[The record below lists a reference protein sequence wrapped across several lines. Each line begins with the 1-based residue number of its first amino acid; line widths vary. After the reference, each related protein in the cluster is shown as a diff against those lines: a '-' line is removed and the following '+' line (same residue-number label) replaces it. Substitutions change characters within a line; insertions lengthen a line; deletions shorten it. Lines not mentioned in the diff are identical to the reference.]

1 MRLGP
6 LAPDDRA
13 RVSELLIATA
23 AFSSEEVE
31 VALELF
37 DETFGVDC
45 RPEGSAATEGR
56 ALRSDLQAGPSP
68 VARDDSSICCLD
80 RDGVSEGPAFAF
92 PDYEFV
98 GAFDE
103 REHLLG
109 YACFGPTPAT
119 EGTYDLYWL
128 AVDPA
133 AQGRGAG
140 RALVQWVEREL
151 EGRAARL
158 LVVETSSRPDY
169 EHTREFYA
177 RGGYVEAA
185 RVRSLYA
192 PADDRIILTTRLTT
206 REGGVG
212 TR

>member
-1 MRLGP
+1 MRLAP
-6 LAPDDRA
+6 LRPEDRA

-23 AFSSEEVE
+23 AFSSAEVA

-37 DETFGVDC
+37 DEGC
-45 RPEGSAATEGR
+45 RPDKSAATDDREGCRPDRSAATEG
-56 ALRSDLQAGPSP
+56 
-68 VARDDSSICCLD
+68 
-80 RDGVSEGPAFAF
+80 PAFSL

-98 GAFDE
+98 GAYVSQ
-103 REHLLG
+103 HLLG

-151 EGRAARL
+151 AGRGARL

-177 RGGYVEAA
+177 RGGYAEAA
-185 RVRSLYA
+185 RVRDFYA

-206 REGGVG
+206 REGGVA

>member
-1 MRLGP
+1 MRLAP
-6 LAPDDRA
+6 LRPADRA

-23 AFSSEEVE
+23 AFSSDEVT

-37 DETFGVDC
+37 DETFDNFG
-45 RPEGSAATEGR
+45 RPDRSAATEGP
-56 ALRSDLQAGPSP
+56 ALA
-68 VARDDSSICCLD
+68 I
-80 RDGVSEGPAFAF
+80 

-140 RALVQWVEREL
+140 RALVQWVEHEL
-151 EGRAARL
+151 GGRAARL

-185 RVRSLYA
+185 RVRDFYA

-206 REGGVG
+206 REGGVA

>member
-1 MRLGP
+1 MQ
-6 LAPDDRA
+6 LAPLRPQNRE
-13 RVSELLIATA
+13 RVSELLIATT
-23 AFSSEEVE
+23 AFSAEEVA
-31 VALELF
+31 VALEIF
-37 DETFGVDC
+37 DETFGEGPVTNG
-45 RPEGSAATEGR
+45 RPER
-56 ALRSDLQAGPSP
+56 
-68 VARDDSSICCLD
+68 
-80 RDGVSEGPAFAF
+80 SEGPALAI

-103 REHLLG
+103 RDHLLG

-140 RALVQWVEREL
+140 RALLQWVEQEL
-151 EGRAARL
+151 ARRTARL

-169 EHTREFYA
+169 EHTRQFYA
-177 RGGYVEAA
+177 RGGYAEAA
-185 RVRSLYA
+185 RVRDFYA
-192 PADDRIILTTRLTT
+192 PADDRIILTMRLTT
-206 REGGVG
+206 RERGVA

>member
-1 MRLGP
+1 MRLAPLGP
-6 LAPDDRA
+6 ENRA

-23 AFSSEEVE
+23 AFSTEEVA

-37 DETFGVDC
+37 DSC
-45 RPEGSAATEGR
+45 RPDRSAVT
-56 ALRSDLQAGPSP
+56 
-68 VARDDSSICCLD
+68 
-80 RDGVSEGPAFAF
+80 EGPALAF

-151 EGRAARL
+151 GGRAARL
-158 LVVETSSRPDY
+158 LVVETSSRADY
-169 EHTREFYA
+169 EHTRTFYA
-177 RGGYVEAA
+177 RGGYAEAA
-185 RVRSLYA
+185 RVRDFYA

-206 REGGVG
+206 REGGVA

>member
-1 MRLGP
+1 MLR
-6 LAPDDRA
+6 LAPLCLEDRE
-13 RVSELLIATA
+13 RVSALLVATG
-23 AFSSEEVE
+23 AFSGEEIG

-37 DETFGVDC
+37 DACYPGRATCHPEPFASLEGGLRERSAGHTEPC
-45 RPEGSAATEGR
+45 HPERSEGSAFS
-56 ALRSDLQAGPSP
+56 L
-68 VARDDSSICCLD
+68 
-80 RDGVSEGPAFAF
+80 

-98 GAFDE
+98 GAYDD
-103 REHLLG
+103 RDLLLG

-119 EGTYDLYWL
+119 DGTYDLYWL

-140 RALVQWVEREL
+140 RALVRWVEREL
-151 EGRAARL
+151 TARGARL
-158 LVVETSSRPDY
+158 LVVETSSRTDY
-169 EHTREFYA
+169 AHTREFYA

-185 RVRSLYA
+185 RVRDFYA

-206 REGGVG
+206 PQGGVA

>member
-1 MRLGP
+1 MRLALLRP
-6 LAPDDRA
+6 EDRA

-23 AFSSEEVE
+23 AFSSEDVA

-37 DETFGVDC
+37 DETFDDAH
-45 RPEGSAATEGR
+45 RPSGNAATER
-56 ALRSDLQAGPSP
+56 
-68 VARDDSSICCLD
+68 
-80 RDGVSEGPAFAF
+80 SEGSTLAF
-92 PDYEFV
+92 PDYEFI

-103 REHLLG
+103 RDQLLG

-133 AQGRGAG
+133 AQGRGMG

-151 EGRAARL
+151 SGRRGRL
-158 LVVETSSRPDY
+158 LIVETSSRPDY
-169 EHTREFYA
+169 EDTRAFYA
-177 RGGYVEAA
+177 RGGYAEAA
-185 RVRSLYA
+185 RVRDFYA

-206 REGGVG
+206 REGGVA

>member
-1 MRLGP
+1 MRLALLRP
-6 LAPDDRA
+6 EDRA

-23 AFSSEEVE
+23 AFSSEEVA

-37 DETFGVDC
+37 DETFGEHR
-45 RPEGSAATEGR
+45 RPDRSAASEASAI
-56 ALRSDLQAGPSP
+56 AL
-68 VARDDSSICCLD
+68 
-80 RDGVSEGPAFAF
+80 

-103 REHLLG
+103 REHLVG
-109 YACFGPTPAT
+109 YACFGRTPAT

-133 AQGRGAG
+133 VQGRGAG
-140 RALVQWVEREL
+140 RTLVQWVEREL
-151 EGRAARL
+151 GGRGARL

-177 RGGYVEAA
+177 RGGYAEAA
-185 RVRSLYA
+185 RVRDFYA

-206 REGGVG
+206 REGGVA

>member
-1 MRLGP
+1 MRLALLRP
-6 LAPDDRA
+6 EDRA

-23 AFSSEEVE
+23 AFSSEEVA
-31 VALELF
+31 VALEIF
-37 DETFGVDC
+37 DETFGESC
-45 RPEGSAATEGR
+45 RPDRSAATEGP
-56 ALRSDLQAGPSP
+56 ALALPG
-68 VARDDSSICCLD
+68 
-80 RDGVSEGPAFAF
+80 
-92 PDYEFV
+92 YEFV

-151 EGRAARL
+151 GGRAARL
-158 LVVETSSRPDY
+158 LVVETSSRADY
-169 EHTREFYA
+169 EHTRAFYA
-177 RGGYVEAA
+177 RGGYAEAA
-185 RVRSLYA
+185 RVRDFYA

-206 REGGVG
+206 REGGVA